1 MCITEYIMQILII
14 ITDNIYIY
22 IYIQPG
28 DKRSKNSFKKV
39 RSKRIGEG

>member
-14 ITDNIYIY
+14 ITDNIY